1 MPERSRMPGI
11 LRIAG
16 ISMQSGGPKM
26 DRRTFSIL
34 GATALAGTRFG
45 ALTTKAH
52 AADNTIRLAL
62 QPAPLLGFYV
72 KEKKLLEKRGFK
84 PEWNVFPF
92 SPPILEAMAA
102 GSVDIALLGVLPVI
116 SSATKDA
123 GVWYFYDEL
132 ANAAGLMVQ
141 ADSAIKGPADL
152 KGKKIAFPGK
162 ASQLYGQLL
171 IYLSGSGVTENDI
184 DLVRANATD
193 MGTLFQR
200 KAVDGML
207 AWPPF
212 TTEPVRSG
220 AGRTLFTADDLLKL
234 KAGHWLN
241 SGWGVRADYAKSHE
255 DAVLAVVES
264 LHEATRVLREKPEEV
279 YGVFAQ
285 ATGYDVDAIRFLV
298 KENYEFYYDPKDT
311 TPSAA
316 NLQQLYDVMAKYD
329 IVKSEKPIKPVLEA
343 LVHPEFVEKVLA
355 KAK

>member
-1 MPERSRMPGI
+1 
-11 LRIAG
+11 
-16 ISMQSGGPKM
+16 M
-26 DRRTFSIL
+26 DRRTFNIL
-34 GATALAGTRFG
+34 GAG
-45 ALTTKAH
+45 ALVGTQISSFTRRARAATK
-52 AADNTIRLAL
+52 TIRLAL

-72 KEKKLLEKRGFK
+72 KERKLLEKRGFNT
-84 PEWNVFPF
+84 EWNVFPF

-102 GSVDIALLGVLPVI
+102 SSVDIALLGVLPVI

-141 ADSAIKGPADL
+141 ADSGIKNAADL

-171 IYLSGSGVTENDI
+171 MYLSGSGVTESDI
-184 DLVRANATD
+184 DLVRANAAD
-193 MGTLFQR
+193 MDTLFLR
-200 KAVDGML
+200 KAVDGIL

-212 TTEPVRSG
+212 TTEPVRKG

-241 SGWGVRADYAKSHE
+241 SGWGVRADYAKANE

-264 LHEATRVLREKPEEV
+264 LHEATKVLREQPDEM
-279 YGVFAQ
+279 YAVFAQ
-285 ATGYDVDAIRFLV
+285 ATGYSLEAIRFLV
-298 KENYEFYYDPKDT
+298 NEKYEFYYDTKDT
-311 TPSAA
+311 APSAA
-316 NLQQLYDVMAKYD
+316 NLQQLFDSMAKYD
-329 IVKSEKPIKPVLEA
+329 IIKSDRPIKPVLEA

-355 KAK
+355 TAR